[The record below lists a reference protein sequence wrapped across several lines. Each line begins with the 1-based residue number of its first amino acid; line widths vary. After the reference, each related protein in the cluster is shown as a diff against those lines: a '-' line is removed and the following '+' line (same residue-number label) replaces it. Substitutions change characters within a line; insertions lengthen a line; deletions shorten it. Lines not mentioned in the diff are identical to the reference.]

1 MPVEIDQWSIESQ
14 NIKCMVIAKVLDH
27 KSFTFETT

>member
-1 MPVEIDQWSIESQ
+1 MHVEIDQWSIESQ